1 MPALRGAVLFVFWL
15 RVTSACLDNQLY
27 SSTVRVAT
35 LRSTGQLQRAL
46 LQGKKERALG
56 GVLLRVVGAR
66 SGGQAGGAALVR
78 PHGKPDGTADVLAA
92 ADCGEAGGLLARRR
106 R

>member
-56 GVLLRVVGAR
+56 GVLLRGVGAR
-66 SGGQAGGAALVR
+66 SGGQAGGAAL
-78 PHGKPDGTADVLAA
+78 
-92 ADCGEAGGLLARRR
+92 ARQA
-106 R
+106 